1 MKSVALGMV
10 AMAFASVGVVLAPT
24 MPVKARS
31 VRRQRPSVRWRAR
44 LPCCN
49 DATWPRFK
57 NTSNIPCVDHR
68 SLRPPRTGR
77 TLEVRYASADYWTA
91 RRVCCSCHTGAR
103 PTTRSALLGSS
114 LRDGEPQQLAHTF
127 SRAIGCPGCP
137 SVPRS
142 ADVLPEIAFSQA
154 FLGLRLQP
162 LGSRGPASLW
172 YVGGGLAAARYH
184 TRTDLFTGVQ
194 RPSGSFKPFIELHLF
209 GNLGSPSV
217 DVQMGFAIP
226 VS

>member
-1 MKSVALGMV
+1 MRALITGLLVAFVALVTRGHAQQPAPRFWV
-10 AMAFASVGVVLAPT
+10 APFGTASLNNSPT
-24 MPVKARS
+24 LS
-31 VRRQRPSVRWRAR
+31 HAR
-44 LPCCN
+44 L
-49 DATWPRFK
+49 
-57 NTSNIPCVDHR
+57 
-68 SLRPPRTGR
+68 G
-77 TLEVRYASADYWTA
+77 VR
-91 RRVCCSCHTGAR
+91 V
-103 PTTRSALLGSS
+103 ALPFLDR
-114 LRDGEPQQLAHTF
+114 LTF
-127 SRAIGCPGCP
+127 YPAVEIE
-137 SVPRS
+137 
-142 ADVLPEIAFSQA
+142 PEIAFSQA

-217 DVQMGFAIP
+217 DVQMGLAIP